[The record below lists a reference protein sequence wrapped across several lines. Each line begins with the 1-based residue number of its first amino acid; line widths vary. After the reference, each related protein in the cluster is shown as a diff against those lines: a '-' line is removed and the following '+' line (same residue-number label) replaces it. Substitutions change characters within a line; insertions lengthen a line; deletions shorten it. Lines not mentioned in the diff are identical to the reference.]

1 MIRGREGH
9 KPGTEV
15 HVPTEGTVAAQT
27 RLILSITTKVKTTK
41 RTVSKEKDLFQTILN
56 KTDPILFQATFSI
69 TWPHKQKT
77 QTEETFHGER
87 TRCESEPEMS
97 AWTKSCSTKPV

>member
-69 TWPHKQKT
+69 TWPHKQKKLSMVNA
-77 QTEETFHGER
+77 QDVRVNPKCQPGLNLAVQSLCNQQR
-87 TRCESEPEMS
+87 
-97 AWTKSCSTKPV
+97 